1 MDKKKVVVQLPA
13 VANEAPVAQRYS
25 LELESLDAIAEIV
38 EVDGSDPETFLQ
50 GAHDADALITS
61 WGINI
66 DAQIIGGLQKC
77 VVIGVGSVGVDMVD
91 VDAATRAGIVG
102 AAGIERG
109 AKIVGSNIRANLIR
123 QCSKGCR
130 SQSKGFW
137 HACNRLRSLCL

>member
-91 VDAATRAGIVG
+91 VDAATL
-102 AAGIERG
+102 
-109 AKIVGSNIRANLIR
+109 ST
-123 QCSKGCR
+123 
-130 SQSKGFW
+130 
-137 HACNRLRSLCL
+137 